1 MEYIKTLKYS
11 IKRKANIIDKK
22 INYFQSIPLM
32 SWIEISP
39 IDACNRKC
47 SFCPKSDEKLA
58 PDTFYKMGI
67 STIKK
72 LSIDLEKIGFK
83 GTIVFAG
90 YGEPLLNKKLDQ
102 MVNVLSKICNVEITT
117 NGDPLTVNRINQ
129 LIDAGISKIVVS
141 LYDGPH
147 QIKKFKDLF
156 IKSNAKPKHFIL
168 RDRWYN
174 EEDGFGLM
182 LTNRAGT
189 LNYENK
195 NLPHNFEK
203 KCFYP
208 HYSMMIDWDGSV
220 FLCTQDWQRK
230 VSSGNINNQHILDIW
245 NSELLKK
252 YRTNLSCGKRS
263 ENPCKSCNAN
273 GTLHGENSKK
283 AWDKYYLKI

>member
-1 MEYIKTLKYS
+1 MEYIKTLNNN
-11 IKRKANIIDKK
+11 IKRKANVIDKE
-22 INYFQSIPLM
+22 IYYFQSIPLM

-39 IDACNRKC
+39 IDVCNRKC
-47 SFCPKSDEKLA
+47 TFCPKSDNKLA
-58 PDTFYKMGI
+58 PDTFNKMSV

-72 LSIDLEKIGFK
+72 LSTELDEIGFK

-90 YGEPLLNKKLDQ
+90 YGEPLLNKNIDE
-102 MVNVLSKICNVEITT
+102 MVNIMSKNFNVEITT
-117 NGDPLTVNRINQ
+117 NGDPLTEKRINR

-147 QIKKFKDLF
+147 QIQKFKNLF
-156 IKSNAKPKHFIL
+156 YKSNAKTDHFIL

-174 EEDGFGLM
+174 EDEGYGLM

-189 LNYENK
+189 LNLKNK
-195 NLPHNFEK
+195 NLPNNLEK
-203 KCFYP
+203 KCFYA
-208 HYSMMIDWDGSV
+208 HYSMMIDWNGSV

-230 VSSGNINNQHILDIW
+230 VSSGNINNEKIIDIW
-245 NSELLKK
+245 NSNILKK
-252 YRTNLSCGKRS
+252 YRKQLSCGKRT

-283 AWDKYYLKI
+283 AWDKYYAG

>member
-1 MEYIKTLKYS
+1 MEYIKTLNNN
-11 IKRKANIIDKK
+11 IKRKANVIDKEVY
-22 INYFQSIPLM
+22 YFQSIPLM

-39 IDACNRKC
+39 IDVCNRKC
-47 SFCPKSDEKLA
+47 TFCPKSDNKLA
-58 PDTFYKMGI
+58 PDTFNKMSV

-72 LSIDLEKIGFK
+72 LSTELDEIGFK

-90 YGEPLLNKKLDQ
+90 YGEPLLNKNIDE
-102 MVNVLSKICNVEITT
+102 MVNIMSKNFNVEITT
-117 NGDPLTVNRINQ
+117 NGDPLTEKRINR

-147 QIKKFKDLF
+147 QIQKFKNLF
-156 IKSNAKPKHFIL
+156 YKSNAKTDHFIL

-174 EEDGFGLM
+174 EDEGYGLM

-189 LNYENK
+189 LNLKNK
-195 NLPHNFEK
+195 NLPNNLEK
-203 KCFYP
+203 KCFYA
-208 HYSMMIDWDGSV
+208 HYSMMIDWNGSV

-230 VSSGNINNQHILDIW
+230 VSSGNINNEKIIDIW
-245 NSELLKK
+245 NSNILKK
-252 YRTNLSCGKRS
+252 YRTQLSCGKRT

-283 AWDKYYLKI
+283 AWDKYYAG

>member
-1 MEYIKTLKYS
+1 MEYIKTLNNN
-11 IKRKANIIDKK
+11 IKRKANVIDKEVY
-22 INYFQSIPLM
+22 YFQSIPLM

-39 IDACNRKC
+39 IDVCNRKC
-47 SFCPKSDEKLA
+47 TFCPKSDNKLA
-58 PDTFYKMGI
+58 PDTFNKMSV

-72 LSIDLEKIGFK
+72 LSTELDEIGFK

-90 YGEPLLNKKLDQ
+90 YGEPLLNKNIDE
-102 MVNVLSKICNVEITT
+102 MVNIMSKNFNVEITT
-117 NGDPLTVNRINQ
+117 NGDPLTEKRINR

-147 QIKKFKDLF
+147 QIQKFKNLF
-156 IKSNAKPKHFIL
+156 YKSNAKTDHFIL

-174 EEDGFGLM
+174 EDEGYGLM

-189 LNYENK
+189 LNLKNK
-195 NLPHNFEK
+195 NLPNNIEK
-203 KCFYP
+203 KCFYA
-208 HYSMMIDWDGSV
+208 HYSMMIDWNGSV

-230 VSSGNINNQHILDIW
+230 VSSGNINNEKIIDIW
-245 NSELLKK
+245 NSNILKK
-252 YRTNLSCGKRS
+252 YRTQLSCGKRT

-283 AWDKYYLKI
+283 AWDKYYAG